1 MYRENQQS
9 GSFILHIELWP
20 AFSASVF
27 EDIFHSLVYIVSAFV
42 KKKMVNYKC
51 RDLFL
56 NLLHFFNVCF
66 IPVPVA
72 IAS

>member
-42 KKKMVNYKC
+42 KKKWLTINAEIYFSIYSTFSMCVLYQY
-51 RDLFL
+51 
-56 NLLHFFNVCF
+56 LL
-66 IPVPVA
+66 P
-72 IAS
+72 